1 MSSLKDTQTA
11 FLKLVTTPKS
21 MKEVLEEN
29 PGLDHCI
36 AESNTLSVAQRINIY
51 STAYY
56 LRILE
61 TMKKNYPA
69 LHKKMGDDSF
79 DTLIGDYILAHP
91 PQQYS
96 LNYVDE
102 HFVGFIKEPELSNI
116 ALFEKKELESFFSK
130 NSKSLTLECLESIP
144 QEHWMGLQLRLIPS
158 CRLVEFDRDQDRHI
172 LFFRPEL
179 NVHYRVVDDTQ
190 AMLIQHLEKEARFDL
205 LCERAAE
212 LSSQEDAVNLVGS
225 YLITWVNDGIFE
237 SL

>member
-1 MSSLKDTQTA
+1 M
-11 FLKLVTTPKS
+11 
-21 MKEVLEEN
+21 
-29 PGLDHCI
+29 
-36 AESNTLSVAQRINIY
+36 
-51 STAYY
+51 
-56 LRILE
+56 
-61 TMKKNYPA
+61 
-69 LHKKMGDDSF
+69 
-79 DTLIGDYILAHP
+79 
-91 PQQYS
+91 
-96 LNYVDE
+96 DE